1 MKLSKIFNLKEL
13 IIKINSKQNVLIKKI
28 WEKVL
33 IKRKI

>member
-13 IIKINSKQNVLIKKI
+13 IIKFDNKQNVLIKKI

>member
-1 MKLSKIFNLKEL
+1 MKLSKIFNLKES
-13 IIKINSKQNVLIKKI
+13 IIKIDNKQNVLIKKI